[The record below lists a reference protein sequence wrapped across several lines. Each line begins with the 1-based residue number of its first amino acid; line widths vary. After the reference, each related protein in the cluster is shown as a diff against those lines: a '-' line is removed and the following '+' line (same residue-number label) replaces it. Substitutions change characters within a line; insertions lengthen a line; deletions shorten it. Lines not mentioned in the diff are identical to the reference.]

1 MKDNKR
7 IEVEYLKYGYKEF
20 KHNYDEGFLSYI
32 YTTGPFRNIEII
44 KLKPEANIHTF
55 ENELKTL
62 GYSTLVIEKKAATSE
77 RLFNSFFHISEYKS
91 KIEQDYKKYTK
102 SISDKYSDTHSYE
115 YLKAPYSID
124 GRLGELD
131 IPQEIISRLDTPKP
145 ILFVV
150 EAAAGFGKTSSAY
163 ELASLINNI
172 QEKIPL
178 LAELSK
184 NRQARIFKHILLDE
198 IDKSFLGL
206 TSNLVKSEIENGKII
221 TILDGF
227 DELLKDDNKNESDF
241 LSKEPMLETI
251 GDFLH
256 GSAKIILT
264 TRKTML
270 FDGDD
275 FHSWAENN
283 HANFQLIKIQ
293 INEPL
298 VTDWLNKE
306 RHEMLQ
312 KANIEIDSIAN
323 PVMLSFLR
331 YVSIE
336 RLKEIFST
344 PENIVDD
351 YFRFILEREQHRQDI
366 KMSAPE
372 QEKIIDLIA
381 ADMIRNDYRS
391 EDRSYIVELIKFEGA
406 DLIEECISKYSP
418 IERPTADAISN
429 KLASHAFF
437 DRSSR
442 NPTKIEFINE
452 FVFGHYVSR
461 YIHNNPEW
469 ISDDWK
475 IIGPAILSF
484 RTRSKES
491 RNRLWNIL
499 IPSLD
504 FVTTTNKVSA
514 SIELLQSIQFD
525 ILDSEINTLN
535 FNKISFSERLIT
547 DCQFN
552 ECQFNE
558 CTFDLS
564 KIGRVTFYLCRF
576 FNCKVIH
583 SDEKL
588 GDLHTPGS
596 MSDND
601 LISTFSPKKA
611 HLDLNTEE
619 SEIEDKAERAER
631 AVLEK
636 FWPVGKETM
645 PHKHRPI
652 RGICIYSDS
661 GHITPD
667 EMYDAIQSLKKK
679 EILRNGKSSSIVEIN
694 LSEIVGIKKI
704 LGR

>member
-1 MKDNKR
+1 MKD
-7 IEVEYLKYGYKEF
+7 IEKIKSEYLKYGYKEF
-20 KHNYDEGFLSYI
+20 KHDIKNGFLSYL

-44 KLKPEANIHTF
+44 RLKAESNTNEF
-55 ENELKTL
+55 ELELKRS
-62 GYSTLVIEKKAATSE
+62 GYNTLVIDKHNATNE
-77 RLFNSFFHISEYKS
+77 RLFNSFFHV
-91 KIEQDYKKYTK
+91 QDYREKIKFDYQSYTE
-102 SISDKYSDTHSYE
+102 SISDKYSNVYSYE
-115 YLKAPYSID
+115 YLKAPYIID
-124 GRLGELD
+124 GSVGELD
-131 IPQEIISRLDTPKP
+131 IPQEIISRLNTPKP
-145 ILFVV
+145 ILFVI

-163 ELASLINNI
+163 ELASQINTI
-172 QEKIPL
+172 SDKIPL

-206 TSNLVKSEIENGKII
+206 TSGLVKSEIEDGKII

-241 LSKEPMLETI
+241 VSKEPMLETI

-256 GSAKIILT
+256 GAAKIILT
-264 TRKTML
+264 TRRTML

-275 FHSWAENN
+275 FHTWAEKNN
-283 HANFQLIKIQ
+283 SNFQLVKIQ

-298 VTDWLNKE
+298 VTDWLNRE
-306 RHEMLQ
+306 RHDMLQ
-312 KANIEIDSIAN
+312 QANIEIDSIAN

-336 RLKEIFST
+336 RLHEIFSS
-344 PENIVDD
+344 PESLVDN
-351 YFRFILEREQHRQDI
+351 YFGFILEREQNRQDL
-366 KMSAPE
+366 KMSASKQNE
-372 QEKIIDLIA
+372 IIDIVA
-381 ADMIRNDYRS
+381 SDMILNDYRS
-391 EDRSYIVELIKFEGA
+391 EDRSYIVELIKNEG
-406 DLIEECISKYSP
+406 DELIEECIEKYTSV
-418 IERPTADAISN
+418 ERPTTDAISN

-461 YIHNNPEW
+461 FLSKNTDW

-475 IIGPAILSF
+475 IIGPAVLSF
-484 RTRSKES
+484 RTRSKE
-491 RNRLWNIL
+491 NRIKLWERL
-499 IPSLD
+499 KPSLD
-504 FVTTTNKVSA
+504 FVTPSNKISA
-514 SIELLQSIQFD
+514 AIELLQSIPFE
-525 ILDSEINTLN
+525 IENSEVNSLN
-535 FNKISFSERLIT
+535 FNKILLGENNIT
-547 DCQFN
+547 NSQFNDCQFSN
-552 ECQFNE
+552 
-558 CTFDLS
+558 CTFNLS
-564 KIGRVTFYLCRF
+564 SIGDVTFFSCRF
-576 FNCKVIH
+576 YNCVIVNGNMQ
-583 SDEKL
+583 L
-588 GDLHTPGS
+588 GGIHTPGS
-596 MSDND
+596 SSDND
-601 LISTFSPKKA
+601 LIQQFHSRKEQENDFK
-611 HLDLNTEE
+611 D
-619 SEIEDKAERAER
+619 EDISIIDRAER

-679 EILRNGKSSSIVEIN
+679 DILRSGKSSTIAEIN
-694 LSEIVGIKKI
+694 LSEIVEIRKI